1 MQNLIS
7 FARYLPKQPC
17 SPFNTVHLCSVLGYL
32 DRFLS
37 FRGQPFNFF
46 LPLNKIAQH
55 RLLFSGRLNVNIGE
69 HWSRF
74 KVKQCI

>member
-1 MQNLIS
+1 MQNLTS

-32 DRFLS
+32 DRFLL

-46 LPLNKIAQH
+46 LPLNKIAHH
-55 RLLFSGRLNVNIGE
+55 RLPSSCRLGKHLITY
-69 HWSRF
+69 
-74 KVKQCI
+74 IDIL